1 MYRLAV
7 TCCGGDLVTVPAKN
21 YGADLTGMLAAV
33 TDATRLIFIANPNNP
48 TGTRTPGSELLP
60 FLQAV
65 PEHVWVVLDEA
76 YLEYVEDEDHINGA
90 TLLARFPNLI
100 VTRTFSK
107 VYGLAAVR
115 FGYGVSSPA
124 FADLLNRARQPFN
137 VNSLAL
143 AASLAALEDD
153 DYVNES
159 VALNRAGMAQV
170 TEGLTRLGYDFI
182 PSAGNFVAFDSA
194 EPGNDLFQR
203 MLREGRNRASDCRI
217 RLAQS
222 CTGQYWAR
230 IRKRAFSF
238 RTSQGWR
245 SRPVQIVQQRRV
257 LIVRPGI
264 LAIVGVGLIGGS
276 IGKAAKERRLA
287 ERVIGVEPNAD
298 SAQWAVENGVLDAVV
313 SQVPD
318 NADLIALCV
327 PSDLV
332 AQWVIKLADHT
343 APMFDVGS
351 VKEPIV
357 KEIELT
363 RITPS
368 QFVPCHPISG
378 SEKVVLRL
386 PMAIYSMGAR
396 WC

>member
-1 MYRLAV
+1 MQSQSINPRIAGLSPYKPGKPVDEVARELGINDIVKLASNENPRGPGAKVQEAIAAAATELSRYPDGGGFALKARLSEKIGVDAAQLTLGNGSNDVLDLIARVVLEPGAQAIIAEHSFVVYRLAV

-21 YGADLTGMLAAV
+21 YGADLAGMLAAV

-76 YLEYVEDEDHINGA
+76 YLEYVEDADHINGA

-170 TEGLTRLGYDFI
+170 TDGLTRLGYDFI

-203 MLREGRNRASDCRI
+203 MLQEG
-217 RLAQS
+217 
-222 CTGQYWAR
+222 
-230 IRKRAFSF
+230 
-238 RTSQGWR
+238 
-245 SRPVQIVQQRRV
+245 V
-257 LIVRPGI
+257 IVR
-264 LAIVGVGLIGGS
+264 AIAEYGLPNHVRVS
-276 IGKAAKERRLA
+276 IGLESENERFLSVLAK
-287 ERVIGVEPNAD
+287 
-298 SAQWAVENGVLDAVV
+298 
-313 SQVPD
+313 
-318 NADLIALCV
+318 
-327 PSDLV
+327 
-332 AQWVIKLADHT
+332 
-343 APMFDVGS
+343 VGA
-351 VKEPIV
+351 
-357 KEIELT
+357 
-363 RITPS
+363 
-368 QFVPCHPISG
+368 H
-378 SEKVVLRL
+378 
-386 PMAIYSMGAR
+386 AR
-396 WC
+396 PKSTDKTES

>member
-1 MYRLAV
+1 
-7 TCCGGDLVTVPAKN
+7 
-21 YGADLTGMLAAV
+21 MLAAV

-153 DYVNES
+153 DYVHES

-203 MLREGRNRASDCRI
+203 MLREGVIVRAIAEYGLPNHVRVSIGLESENARFLSVLAKVGA
-217 RLAQS
+217 RAQS
-222 CTGQYWAR
+222 
-230 IRKRAFSF
+230 KS
-238 RTSQGWR
+238 SNN
-245 SRPVQIVQQRRV
+245 
-257 LIVRPGI
+257 
-264 LAIVGVGLIGGS
+264 
-276 IGKAAKERRLA
+276 A
-287 ERVIGVEPNAD
+287 E
-298 SAQWAVENGVLDAVV
+298 S
-313 SQVPD
+313 
-318 NADLIALCV
+318 
-327 PSDLV
+327 
-332 AQWVIKLADHT
+332 
-343 APMFDVGS
+343 
-351 VKEPIV
+351 
-357 KEIELT
+357 
-363 RITPS
+363 
-368 QFVPCHPISG
+368 
-378 SEKVVLRL
+378 
-386 PMAIYSMGAR
+386 
-396 WC
+396 

>member
-1 MYRLAV
+1 MQNQSINPRIAGLSPYKPGKPVDEVARELGINDIVKLASNENPRGPGAKVQQAIAEAATELSRYPDGGGFALKARLSQKIGVDANQLTLGNGSNDVLDLIARVVLEPGAQAIIAEHSFVVYRLAV

-21 YGADLTGMLAAV
+21 YGSDLAAMLDAV
-33 TDATRLIFIANPNNP
+33 TDATRLIFIVNPNNP

-76 YLEYVEDEDHINGA
+76 YLEYVEDDDHINGA

-115 FGYGVSSPA
+115 FGYGASSPA

-137 VNSLAL
+137 VNSLAM

-159 VALNRAGMAQV
+159 VALNRAGMAQM

-203 MLREGRNRASDCRI
+203 MLREG
-217 RLAQS
+217 
-222 CTGQYWAR
+222 
-230 IRKRAFSF
+230 
-238 RTSQGWR
+238 
-245 SRPVQIVQQRRV
+245 V
-257 LIVRPGI
+257 IVR
-264 LAIVGVGLIGGS
+264 AIAEYGLPNHVRVS
-276 IGKAAKERRLA
+276 IGLASENERFLSVLAK
-287 ERVIGVEPNAD
+287 
-298 SAQWAVENGVLDAVV
+298 
-313 SQVPD
+313 
-318 NADLIALCV
+318 
-327 PSDLV
+327 
-332 AQWVIKLADHT
+332 
-343 APMFDVGS
+343 VGS
-351 VKEPIV
+351 
-357 KEIELT
+357 
-363 RITPS
+363 
-368 QFVPCHPISG
+368 H
-378 SEKVVLRL
+378 
-386 PMAIYSMGAR
+386 AR
-396 WC
+396 PKSTHQAES

>member
-1 MYRLAV
+1 MQSQSINPRIAGLSPYKPGKPVDEVARELGINDIVKLASNENPRGPGAKVQEAIAAAATELSRYPDGGGFALKARLSEKIGVDAGQLTLGNGSNDVLDLIARVVLEPGAQAIIAEHSFVVYRLAV

-203 MLREGRNRASDCRI
+203 MLREGVIVRAIAEYGLPNHVRVSIGLESENARFLSVLAKVGA
-217 RLAQS
+217 RAQS
-222 CTGQYWAR
+222 
-230 IRKRAFSF
+230 KS
-238 RTSQGWR
+238 SNN
-245 SRPVQIVQQRRV
+245 
-257 LIVRPGI
+257 
-264 LAIVGVGLIGGS
+264 
-276 IGKAAKERRLA
+276 A
-287 ERVIGVEPNAD
+287 E
-298 SAQWAVENGVLDAVV
+298 S
-313 SQVPD
+313 
-318 NADLIALCV
+318 
-327 PSDLV
+327 
-332 AQWVIKLADHT
+332 
-343 APMFDVGS
+343 
-351 VKEPIV
+351 
-357 KEIELT
+357 
-363 RITPS
+363 
-368 QFVPCHPISG
+368 
-378 SEKVVLRL
+378 
-386 PMAIYSMGAR
+386 
-396 WC
+396 

>member
-1 MYRLAV
+1 MQSQSINPRIAGLSPYKPGKPVDEVARELGINDIVKLASNENPRGPGAKVQEAIAAAATELSRYPDGGGFALKARLSEKIGVDAGHLTLGNGSNDVLDLIARVVLEPGAQAIIAEHSFVVYRLAV

-203 MLREGRNRASDCRI
+203 MLREGVIVRAIAEYGLPNHVRVSIGLESENARFLSVLAKVGA
-217 RLAQS
+217 RAQS
-222 CTGQYWAR
+222 
-230 IRKRAFSF
+230 KS
-238 RTSQGWR
+238 SNN
-245 SRPVQIVQQRRV
+245 
-257 LIVRPGI
+257 
-264 LAIVGVGLIGGS
+264 
-276 IGKAAKERRLA
+276 A
-287 ERVIGVEPNAD
+287 E
-298 SAQWAVENGVLDAVV
+298 S
-313 SQVPD
+313 
-318 NADLIALCV
+318 
-327 PSDLV
+327 
-332 AQWVIKLADHT
+332 
-343 APMFDVGS
+343 
-351 VKEPIV
+351 
-357 KEIELT
+357 
-363 RITPS
+363 
-368 QFVPCHPISG
+368 
-378 SEKVVLRL
+378 
-386 PMAIYSMGAR
+386 
-396 WC
+396 